1 MISAW
6 SLLGLPLCLI
16 LGGII
21 GYLWGMRA
29 GFDAH
34 NMVRRIVQCMIHE
47 LDAARVFQIADFIAS
62 KEKKV
67 EQDEKENGVPDTES
81 TPATS

>member
-1 MISAW
+1 
-6 SLLGLPLCLI
+6 
-16 LGGII
+16 
-21 GYLWGMRA
+21 
-29 GFDAH
+29 
-34 NMVRRIVQCMIHE
+34 MIHE